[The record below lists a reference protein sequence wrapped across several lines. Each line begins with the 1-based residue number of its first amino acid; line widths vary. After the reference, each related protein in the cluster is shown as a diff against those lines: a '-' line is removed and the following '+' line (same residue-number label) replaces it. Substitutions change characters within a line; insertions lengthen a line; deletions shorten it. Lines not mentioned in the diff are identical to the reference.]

1 VEIDP
6 VRIGKLDRRITIQRR
21 TVTQDNAGEPVESWA
36 DLSARRPASIAP
48 LTGSER
54 LVGENIIAKEQVE
67 FRTRWSTV
75 IADLSPLDR
84 IIYPSSDSPD
94 DSHIYDIIQA
104 SEIGRREMMLI
115 IAIREAD
122 V

>member
-1 VEIDP
+1 VEVNP

-21 TVTQDNAGEPVESWA
+21 TVTQDNSGEPTETWTT
-36 DLSARRPASIAP
+36 LSLRRPASIAP

-54 LVGENIIAKEQVE
+54 LIGETIVAKEQVE
-67 FRTRWSTV
+67 FRTRWSTA

-122 V
+122 L

>member
-1 VEIDP
+1 M
-6 VRIGKLDRRITIQRR
+6 RYGRLDRRITIQRR
-21 TVTQDNAGEPVESWA
+21 SVAQDNSGEPIESWTN
-36 DLSARRPASIAP
+36 LSARRAASVAP

-54 LVGENIIAKEQVE
+54 LVGENIVAKEQVE

-84 IIYPSSDSPD
+84 IIYPSSDSPE
-94 DSHIYDIIQA
+94 DSYVYDIIQA
-104 SEIGRREMMLI
+104 SEVGRREMMLI
-115 IAIREAD
+115 IAVREAD